1 MKNIHQYKTKKYI
14 NNVFDNVYENY
25 DLMNDVMSFGA
36 HRLWKQEF
44 INSLDINPNHQIIDM
59 ASGTGDISNLILKKN
74 KHQKIYRIEP
84 NFNMLNNNII
94 KFNKFRDVNHICSY
108 AENIPLQNKTVDA
121 YIISFGLRN
130 VSKIDQALT
139 DAFRVLKKGGGF
151 YCLEFYK
158 VNKPILK
165 NFYNLYSKTIPF
177 FGKLFN
183 QNSKPYEYLVKSI
196 EDFYSQNEIKKELI
210 KAGFKNVNFKN
221 IFGGI
226 ASIHYAWKLND

>member
-44 INSLDINPNHQIIDM
+44 IDSLDINPNHQIIDM

-84 NFNMLNNNII
+84 NFNMLNYNII

>member
-84 NFNMLNNNII
+84 NFNMLNYNII

>member
-84 NFNMLNNNII
+84 NFNMLNYNII

-130 VSKIDQALT
+130 VSKIDHGICSSLRT
-139 DAFRVLKKGGGF
+139 
-151 YCLEFYK
+151 
-158 VNKPILK
+158 
-165 NFYNLYSKTIPF
+165 T
-177 FGKLFN
+177 
-183 QNSKPYEYLVKSI
+183 KS
-196 EDFYSQNEIKKELI
+196 
-210 KAGFKNVNFKN
+210 
-221 IFGGI
+221 
-226 ASIHYAWKLND
+226 

>member
-1 MKNIHQYKTKKYI
+1 M
-14 NNVFDNVYENY
+14 YENY

-84 NFNMLNNNII
+84 NFNMLNYNII